1 MDSKFSRSWIN
12 MRIHY
17 DNMARSGILTEFIEK
32 NDLNKNYHM
41 IDMCTGSGSFLIW
54 ALKQGLFPDKAILVD
69 NDINLLKSIKSNLRQ
84 NFKNIYVI
92 KSNNN
97 NLDLSIS
104 DKSQQKSNVS
114 IVKENCDTYEIKDAQ
129 PHIISYSAAID
140 LMSKSSIDICLKK
153 IKHENILFLS
163 LCFDGKVKWKPSH
176 PYDKYIMSYFNK
188 HQSYDK
194 GFGKA
199 LGYKS
204 IDYVNKKAKEL
215 GYKIKI
221 ADSPWIIQNESLDD
235 IIFLKRYVSD
245 IKKSL
250 FHMDGIDRSM
260 LRRWHN
266 DKIDSITNKSIKVQV
281 GHKDL
286 LLYKK

>member
-1 MDSKFSRSWIN
+1 MDSKFSKSWIN

-17 DNMARSGILTEFIEK
+17 DNIARSGILNEFIEK
-32 NDLNKNYHM
+32 NNLKQNYHM

-54 ALKQGLFPDKAILVD
+54 ALKQGLFPNRAILVD

-84 NFKNIYVI
+84 NFKNIYAI
-92 KSNNN
+92 KSNTN
-97 NLDLSIS
+97 NLDLTIS
-104 DKSQQKSNVS
+104 DKSQQKFDVS
-114 IVKENCDTYEIKDAQ
+114 IVKENCDTYEIKDTQ

-140 LMSKSSIDICLKK
+140 LMSKSSIDICLNK
-153 IKHENILFLS
+153 INHDNILFLS
-163 LCFDGKVKWKPSH
+163 LCFDGKVKWKLSH

-204 IDYVNKKAKEL
+204 IDYVSKKAREL

-260 LRRWHN
+260 LTRWHN

>member
-1 MDSKFSRSWIN
+1 MDSKFSKSWIN

-54 ALKQGLFPDKAILVD
+54 ALKQGLFPNRAILVD

-92 KSNNN
+92 KSNTN
-97 NLDLSIS
+97 NLDLTIS

-114 IVKENCDTYEIKDAQ
+114 IVKENCDTYEVKDTQ

-140 LMSKSSIDICLKK
+140 LMSKSSIDICLDK
-153 IKHENILFLS
+153 IKHDNILFLS
-163 LCFDGKVKWKPSH
+163 LCFDGKVKWKQSH

-204 IDYVNKKAKEL
+204 IDYVNKKANEL

-235 IIFLKRYVSD
+235 IIFLKRYVLD

-260 LRRWHN
+260 LRHWYTQ
-266 DKIDSITNKSIKVQV
+266 KIDSISNKTIKVQV

>member
-32 NDLNKNYHM
+32 NDLYKNYHM

-54 ALKQGLFPDKAILVD
+54 SLKQGLFPNRAILVD

-84 NFKNIYVI
+84 NFKNLYVI

-97 NLDLSIS
+97 NLDLTIS

-114 IVKENCDTYEIKDAQ
+114 IVKENCDMYKVKDTQ

-140 LMSKSSIDICLKK
+140 LMSKSSIDICLNK
-153 IKHENILFLS
+153 IKHDNILFLS

-176 PYDKYIMSYFNK
+176 PYDKYMMSYFNK

-199 LGYKS
+199 LGHKS

-215 GYKIKI
+215 GYMIKI
-221 ADSPWIIQNESLDD
+221 ADSPWIIKNESMDD

-266 DKIDSITNKSIKVQV
+266 DKIDCITNKSIKVQV

>member
-1 MDSKFSRSWIN
+1 MDSKFSKSWIN

-17 DNMARSGILTEFIEK
+17 DNIARSGILTEFIEK
-32 NDLNKNYHM
+32 NDPNRNYRM

-54 ALKQGLFPDKAILVD
+54 ALKQGLFPNRATLVD
-69 NDINLLKSIKSNLRQ
+69 NDINLLKSIKQNLRQ

-97 NLDLSIS
+97 NLDLTIS
-104 DKSQQKSNVS
+104 DKFEQKSNVS
-114 IVKENCDTYEIKDAQ
+114 IIKENCDTYQIKDTQ

-140 LMSKSSIDICLKK
+140 LMSKSSIDICLNK
-153 IKHENILFLS
+153 IKHDNILFLS

-194 GFGKA
+194 GFGEA

-204 IDYVNKKAKEL
+204 IDYVNKKASEL

-260 LRRWHN
+260 LRRWYN
-266 DKIDSITNKSIKVQV
+266 DKIDTITNKTIKVQV

>member
-1 MDSKFSRSWIN
+1 

-17 DNMARSGILTEFIEK
+17 DNMARSGILTEFIDK
-32 NDLNKNYHM
+32 NDLYKNYHM

-54 ALKQGLFPDKAILVD
+54 ALKQGLFPNRAILVD

-92 KSNNN
+92 KSNTN
-97 NLDLSIS
+97 NLDLTIS

-114 IVKENCDTYEIKDAQ
+114 IVKENCDTYEVKDTQ

-140 LMSKSSIDICLKK
+140 LMSKSSIDICLSK
-153 IKHENILFLS
+153 IKDENILFLS

-204 IDYVNKKAKEL
+204 IDYVNKKAKQ
-215 GYKIKI
+215 I
-221 ADSPWIIQNESLDD
+221 
-235 IIFLKRYVSD
+235 LKDTGLRALPPPPKPQIGPTSS
-245 IKKSL
+245 KM
-250 FHMDGIDRSM
+250 HM
-260 LRRWHN
+260 
-266 DKIDSITNKSIKVQV
+266 
-281 GHKDL
+281 
-286 LLYKK
+286 LLYQCIQSKTKFVEVHPCSIYGRKRRRSIPL

>member
-32 NDLNKNYHM
+32 NDLYKNYHL

-54 ALKQGLFPDKAILVD
+54 TLKQGLFPNRAILVD

-97 NLDLSIS
+97 NLDLTIS
-104 DKSQQKSNVS
+104 DKAQQKSNVS
-114 IVKENCDTYEIKDAQ
+114 IVKEDCDTYNVKDTQ

-140 LMSKSSIDICLKK
+140 LMSKSSIDICLNK

-221 ADSPWIIQNESLDD
+221 ADSPWIIQNESSDD
-235 IIFLKRYVSD
+235 IIFLKRYVLD

-250 FHMDGIDRSM
+250 FHMEGIDRSM
-260 LRRWHN
+260 LRNWYNH
-266 DKIDSITNKSIKVQV
+266 KIDSISNKIIKVQV

>member
-1 MDSKFSRSWIN
+1 MDSKFSKSWIN

-32 NDLNKNYHM
+32 NDLYKNYHL

-54 ALKQGLFPDKAILVD
+54 ALKQGLFPNRAILVD

-84 NFKNIYVI
+84 NFKYIYVI
-92 KSNNN
+92 NSNNN
-97 NLDLSIS
+97 NLDLTIS

-114 IVKENCDTYEIKDAQ
+114 IVKENCDTYKVKDTQ

-140 LMSKSSIDICLKK
+140 LMSKSSIDICLNK
-153 IKHENILFLS
+153 IKDDNILFLS

-204 IDYVNKKAKEL
+204 IDYVNKKANEL

-260 LRRWHN
+260 LRRWYN
-266 DKIDSITNKSIKVQV
+266 DKIDSISNKTIKVQV